1 MVYPLARRGQM
12 SRSSQEI
19 ALADRS
25 ARGRAGDGLA
35 RVDYL
40 EFVLAGEAYA
50 VEISWISEILK
61 PLPITRVPRAGAEV
75 LGVMS
80 VRGRLVTVL
89 DLRVKFHQ
97 PPPEHDGRARILL
110 VPLDDDE
117 TIGLRV
123 DEVVQVHRLAE
134 TEIEPASV
142 LGGDPPAHI
151 AGVGRKAG
159 HVMILVD
166 LRAIVVS

>member
-1 MVYPLARRGQM
+1 MAFSLARRGGS
-12 SRSSQEI
+12 SRDH

-25 ARGRAGDGLA
+25 ARGRAGDGMA

-50 VEISWISEILK
+50 VEIAWISEILK
-61 PLPITRVPRAGAEV
+61 PLPITRVPRAPREV

-97 PPPEHDGRARILL
+97 DAIENDARSRILL
-110 VPLDDDE
+110 VQLDDDE

-134 TEIEPASV
+134 SEIEPASV
-142 LGGDPPAHI
+142 LGGDPPPHI
-151 AGVGRKAG
+151 AGVGRKVG